1 MSNQQCNRA
10 VPLRFYTNMQEATA
24 KAADVAQG
32 IQQNRMAAAAS
43 SHTHDQAVPLRMYT
57 NMGEATA
64 KAADVVQEIEQN
76 RMAAAASS
84 HTQETVTS
92 ETETQLVMV
101 EGAVPDLDL
110 LTLQQQALDAVAAA
124 PEVRG
129 LLLKILN
136 LPKAQQMVISS
147 ALNLHQPTVTPTPW
161 TPTRGHGVEEE
172 GEELCRIAMDG
183 GCENYNGPHI
193 EFTTEHEITG
203 TKAWFYVLKCQRC
216 GVMAVT
222 AAGVG
227 SGPVKWAM
235 QKGWSTPSNGNR
247 RWKRC
252 QCPKHPFQ

>member
-1 MSNQQCNRA
+1 MRT
-10 VPLRFYTNMQEATA
+10 LEEATA
-24 KAADVAQG
+24 KCAAIWQE
-32 IQQNRMAAAAS
+32 IQQNRMAAAAAS
-43 SHTHDQAVPLRMYT
+43 SHTHDGAVPLRFFT

-64 KAADVVQEIEQN
+64 KAADVTQEIEQN
-76 RMAAAASS
+76 RMAAAAASS

-124 PEVRG
+124 PEVQG

-136 LPKAQQMVISS
+136 LPKAQQMVISG

-172 GEELCRIAMDG
+172 EEDRLCRIATDG
-183 GCENYNGPHI
+183 GCENYNGPPILHTKSHDI
-193 EFTTEHEITG
+193 QG
-203 TKAWFYVLKCQRC
+203 TKAWYYVLKCQRC

-222 AAGVG
+222 EAGAG
-227 SGPVKWAM
+227 NGPVKWAV
-235 QKGWSTPSNGNR
+235 QKGWSTPSNGKR
-247 RWKRC
+247 KWRRC

>member
-1 MSNQQCNRA
+1 MR
-10 VPLRFYTNMQEATA
+10 PFEEATA
-24 KAADVAQG
+24 KCAAIWQEM
-32 IQQNRMAAAAS
+32 QQNRMAAAAS
-43 SHTHDQAVPLRMYT
+43 SHTHNQAVPLRFFT

-64 KAADVVQEIEQN
+64 KAAAVAQEIEQN

-84 HTQETVTS
+84 HTHEETVTS

-110 LTLQQQALDAVAAA
+110 LTLQQQALDAVVAA

-136 LPKAQQMVISS
+136 LPKAQQMVISG

-172 GEELCRIAMDG
+172 GEKLCRIAMDG
-183 GCENYNGPHI
+183 GCENYNGPPIPH
-193 EFTTEHEITG
+193 TKSHEITG
-203 TKAWFYVLKCQRC
+203 TKAWYYVLKCQIC
-216 GVMAVT
+216 AVMAVT
-222 AAGVG
+222 EAGAG
-227 SGPVKWAM
+227 NGPVKWAV
-235 QKGWSTPSNGNR
+235 QKGWQTPSNGKG